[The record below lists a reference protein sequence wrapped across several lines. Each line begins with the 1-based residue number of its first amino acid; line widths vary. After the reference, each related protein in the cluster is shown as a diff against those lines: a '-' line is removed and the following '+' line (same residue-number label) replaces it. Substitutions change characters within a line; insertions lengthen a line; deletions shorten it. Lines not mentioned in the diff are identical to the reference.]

1 MLAPF
6 AAIVLV
12 LLLSSLDQTVVA
24 TALPV
29 IARDLGDPSRL
40 PWVVTSYLA
49 AATVALPIYGKMG
62 DQFGR
67 KTVLLVALA
76 LFLVGSALCGMADTL
91 GQLIFYRAL
100 QGFGGGGLVV
110 SAFATVGDLVAPERR
125 ARIQGWLGAVFAVST
140 IAGPLIGGALAEHAD
155 WRWIFY
161 VNLPLGGL
169 ALLLIAATFPQPART
184 GAGSIDTLGIAL
196 LSIALA
202 GLVLGSQL
210 AAEPGRGVAPPVL
223 LALGFA
229 ATAAI
234 AFVLVELRAAE
245 PVIPIRSMLG
255 RSLGGPALV
264 SFVSGVPLFGVTTFA
279 PVYWQS
285 VRDFSPTEAG
295 LATLPLLGGTLLASI
310 LTGEVS
316 TRLHR
321 FSIFPIAGSVLSL
334 AGLILLAAS
343 VRSPSDLPIYVALGL
358 TGIGFGMSLQTLL
371 AMAQAGA
378 ARRDLGTVTG
388 TITTVRPLGG
398 LLGLALVGG
407 LYAARLGAAPE
418 GALAAVFWASAAG
431 ALLQVLASL
440 LLAEPVISK
449 SEKKESMA

>member
-255 RSLGGPALV
+255 RSLGG
-264 SFVSGVPLFGVTTFA
+264 FGVTTFA